1 MTLLSSSSSA
11 VRLQVGMAPG
21 EPYPWLGPTPSL
33 VRADLIL
40 DPDPDLNSSPNS
52 NPNQAVWALANLA
65 SVHEANLRLELALA
79 LALALT

>member
-1 MTLLSSSSSA
+1 M
-11 VRLQVGMAPG
+11 
-21 EPYPWLGPTPSL
+21 